1 MAKCIMSVDDSP
13 SVRQMVS
20 FTLEAAGYQVLTA
33 GDGQEALDILKTKA
47 ADMVIT
53 DLNMPRMDGLTLIR
67 ELRGL
72 PAFRF
77 TPIIFL
83 TTESQASRKDEGK
96 AAGATGWI
104 VKPFQQEQLLAVVK
118 KILG

>member
-1 MAKCIMSVDDSP
+1 MTKRIMSVDDSP

-20 FTLEAAGYQVLTA
+20 FTLEAAGYQLLTA
-33 GDGQEALDILKTKA
+33 DDGHEALDMLKSQA

-104 VKPFQQEQLLAVVK
+104 VKPFQQEQLLAVGK